1 MLQIIQR
8 PLLTGG
14 LETEYLEV
22 PSPEKVAAEVER
34 IEFERNSWA
43 RKRYA
48 AFANYDVDTLTFDDE
63 PGHIVPDHEPV
74 EEYL

>member
-14 LETEYLEV
+14 FETEYLEV
-22 PSPEKVAAEVER
+22 PSPEEIAAEVER
-34 IEFERNSWA
+34 IEFERNEWA
-43 RKRYA
+43 RKRYS

-63 PGHIVPDHEPV
+63 PGYVATDHEPV
-74 EEYL
+74 EEFL